1 MKIAILLFGQPR
13 FFSMTKN
20 QIRDEFNLPGHDVDF
35 FVHFWNKI
43 GYIPQGDEHE
53 YDEKELLKEIKE
65 GLPNSVLTPQPKAKN
80 VVINSYDILNEFI
93 EYMVYFGTKI
103 HKDGYLTPRGTTDR
117 HLPIGK
123 NKQYLRYK
131 FGQHWSMRECFKR
144 IKAYEDQNNFQYDI
158 VVKVRTDI
166 LYKPKETYNSEEEYY
181 RAKEEMYANMCLNTP
196 MVKCTALRYVD
207 LTEKRKDKTK
217 EGYNQAFYYFYN
229 NHFRIDKQ
237 LQTDHNCEE
246 EVGWIKHTENYNK
259 RLAFNDWTLVANRK
273 GAEIMFDKWFENYFL
288 TLAKDIKNNK
298 TSSWFISQSDHCL
311 QGQFLLNYDIA
322 ASRISPRRD
331 VRLINPSEIK
341 KDVTI
346 EGKILVHNKKQVR
359 EDCIKHFR
367 R

>member
-131 FGQHWSMRECFKR
+131 FGQHWSMRECFNR
-144 IKAYEDQNNFQYDI
+144 IQRYEQQNNFKYDI
-158 VVKVRTDI
+158 IVKARTDVI
-166 LYKPKETYNSEEEYY
+166 YKGIKMYPSEEDYY
-181 RAKEEMYANMCLNTP
+181 KDKLDYYTNIP
-196 MVKCTALRYVD
+196 FDKPSVKCIALRFVD
-207 LTEKRKDKTK
+207 LTEKSQGGSK
-217 EGYNQAFYYFYN
+217 GYNEYLTEFYDN
-229 NHFRIDKQ
+229 KFRASKNSHSW
-237 LQTDHNCEE
+237 LQYVDS
-246 EVGWIKHTENYNK
+246 NYYL
-259 RLAFNDWTLVANRK
+259 RLAFNDWSLIANREAAQIVF
-273 GAEIMFDKWFENYFL
+273 GSWFENYFM
-288 TLAKDIKNNK
+288 TLSKDIRNSN
-298 TSSWFISQSDHCL
+298 TSSSFISESDHSL
-311 QGQFLLNYDIA
+311 QGQFLLNYNLHA
-322 ASRISPRRD
+322 KRIHNRRD
-331 VRLINPSEIK
+331 VRLLHPSIIK
-341 KDVTI
+341 EETDIT
-346 EGKILVHNKKQVR
+346 GKILAHSEEQILSDLHKKTL
-359 EDCIKHFR
+359 
-367 R
+367 